1 MLGLLILKKWSCK
14 ISYSYVQDLQTRKSD
29 SHVLRMPLMLLTAL
43 PTAPK
48 TQECAA
54 GSKYLIQYLTV
65 LLFWVFVVY
74 QHECDSCWHGLNLS
88 SMLVV
93 LVTFWRDEYFNL
105 YKVVDTVSCHGNNIS
120 GRLDM
125 YENWA
130 WFNSTRQLSMAKL
143 IILWEL
149 GALIRI
155 DTQMF
160 FFWSAIHA
168 ILIKMLKWT

>member
-1 MLGLLILKKWSCK
+1 MELQNFLFLCSGPADKKVWFPCLENAFDVVNSTTYCP
-14 ISYSYVQDLQTRKSD
+14 QNTRMCHRIK
-29 SHVLRMPLMLLTAL
+29 VFNP
-43 PTAPK
+43 
-48 TQECAA
+48 
-54 GSKYLIQYLTV
+54 QYLTV

-130 WFNSTRQLSMAKL
+130 WFNSTHQLSMAKL

-160 FFWSAIHA
+160 YFWSAIHA